1 MTAFK
6 QVLTNLQ
13 AGQREEAMIGLEF
26 VLRLD
31 PNFAPAANLKRQ
43 LASSSNEIDLGDII
57 AQLQA
62 PTTEAINGLLI
73 EAVDDF
79 NSREFLGAK
88 EKVEKVLIDLPGHQ
102 EARDLRDQIDKAL
115 KIEGQVGQF
124 LIQAREALAAGDP
137 QEAANFVMMA
147 QALDPHHT
155 GIASTLK
162 EIDDT
167 GGLALSQEPA
177 TEQPPSPP
185 GQEEPPARPITTE
198 VKSEPISVAEEPAPA
213 ATDEP
218 VADSLGS
225 PLEDAF
231 AVEFDTQDPF
241 ADLIDSE
248 PEPAT
253 PDPEPAPAFDGGGDD
268 VSFPP
273 MDDTAD
279 LFTAPAGYPDAG
291 DPAASGGDG
300 DDPDLAEPGVVD
312 EDSIASSIQ
321 ELIENG
327 QAALDA
333 RDQPLAISLWS
344 RVFLLKP
351 AHPEAGHLI
360 ERAKKSLAAT
370 EGKIETLLGKARDA
384 YDEGEHD
391 PARLLITKALALR
404 PNHLEVNLL
413 KEQLDR
419 EQGVSSSQP
428 PPQEAPARRAED
440 RPAEAPEL
448 PELDDDLFGDV
459 APEADTAADA
469 AADADTGAAAED
481 FDDDLFDETDDG
493 FDDFE
498 ELSLLDRLR
507 SKISVPMLA
516 IAGMALVVVLA
527 GVWLGGKFLTAEP
540 EVDDS
545 IAVNEVLLQAD
556 RLYKLNKVEEALHL
570 LREFPAVGLSQQ
582 RIDMRIAKYEVSL
595 APPTP
600 TPVPEDASRAQAL
613 LDQGLWWS
621 AYKAASDGLVAYPD
635 DSGLME
641 IHQLVI
647 ETEPEAPILDNALKT
662 RDYRTAV
669 SISEDLLLQY
679 PGQGDLQVVLERSL
693 FNAALAES
701 RAYNLTG
708 AENHLTRLLELKP
721 EDEEAIRFLEF
732 VQKYKV
738 RAADMRL
745 EIFIRSMYER

>member
-31 PNFAPAANLKRQ
+31 PKFAPAANLKRQ
-43 LASSSNEIDLGDII
+43 LAANSNEIDLGDII

-79 NSREFLGAK
+79 NSREFLEAK

-124 LIQAREALAAGDP
+124 LIQAREALAKGDP

-162 EIDDT
+162 EIDET
-167 GGLALSQEPA
+167 GGLALSQGPEAEPPETA
-177 TEQPPSPP
+177 QDPAMPPSR
-185 GQEEPPARPITTE
+185 PAATGME
-198 VKSEPISVAEEPAPA
+198 SEPISKAVAFEPGPPEPLLE
-213 ATDEP
+213 DEP
-218 VADSLGS
+218 GP

-241 ADLIDSE
+241 ADLMDSE
-248 PEPAT
+248 PEPAE
-253 PDPEPAPAFDGGGDD
+253 PEPEPMPTFGDGRGDD
-268 VSFPP
+268 MSFPP

-279 LFTAPAGYPDAG
+279 LFSAPPGSFDTG
-291 DPAASGGDG
+291 DPEAALSGEAFAG
-300 DDPDLAEPGVVD
+300 DDPDSPGGPDTPDAD
-312 EDSIASSIQ
+312 EESIASSIQ
-321 ELIENG
+321 DLIEQG
-327 QAALDA
+327 QAAYSKK
-333 RDQPLAISLWS
+333 DQPLAISLWS

-351 AHPEAGHLI
+351 THPEAGHLI
-360 ERAKKSLAAT
+360 ERAKKSLAET
-370 EGKIETLLGKARDA
+370 ESQIESLFSKARDA
-384 YDEGEHD
+384 FDEGELD
-391 PARLLITKALALR
+391 AARLLITKAIALR

-419 EQGVSSSQP
+419 EQGVTSEQP
-428 PPQEAPARRAED
+428 PASEPPTPERRDEDSPAA
-440 RPAEAPEL
+440 APEL
-448 PELDDDLFGDV
+448 PELDDDLFGDLQ
-459 APEADTAADA
+459 ADADA
-469 AADADTGAAAED
+469 AED
-481 FDDDLFDETDDG
+481 LDDDLFGESDDD
-493 FDDFE
+493 FDHFE
-498 ELSLLDRLR
+498 ELSLVDRIR
-507 SKISVPMLA
+507 SKVSMRLLA
-516 IAGMALVVVLA
+516 IAGVALVVVLA
-527 GVWLGGKFLTAEP
+527 GVWLGGKFLTSEP
-540 EVDDS
+540 EEVDNS
-545 IAVNEVLLQAD
+545 AAVNEVLVEAD
-556 RLYKLNKVEEALHL
+556 RLYKEHKVEEALHL
-570 LREFPAVGLSQQ
+570 LREFPAAGLSQQ

-621 AYKAASDGLVAYPD
+621 AFMAATDGLATYPD

-641 IHQLVI
+641 IHQVI
-647 ETEPEAPILDNALKT
+647 IESEPEAPILHNALKT

-679 PGQGDLQVVLERSL
+679 PGQGDLVVVLERSL
-693 FNAALAES
+693 FNSALAES

-708 AENHLTRLLELKP
+708 AENHLTRLLDLKP
-721 EDEEAIRFLEF
+721 EDEEALRFLEF

-745 EIFIRSMYER
+745 EIFIRSLNER